1 MLTKIFYI
9 LFAIHVSS
17 CNCSSERKKS
27 GFVAAKADYKI
38 ETVGKLPKNLN
49 ESSGLARVKGSEN
62 TYWTHNDGG
71 NTSELYE
78 INKKGEEIS
87 RVNFPTLP
95 NIDWEDLAQ
104 DNNGNVFIAD
114 IGNNANNRRDLKIYK
129 VNPTKPEAVETIG
142 ISYADQREFPPL
154 RKDQNYDCEAVVY
167 HQKKLYLF
175 SKNRSAD
182 DKFVKMYVFPA
193 EAGSY
198 SAAPADS
205 IYIKTMVTSADISPD
220 GRTLALLSYGK
231 VFLFDIS
238 EGLNFRKPTS
248 CIKIGR
254 GQSEAIAFVNNTDFM
269 FTNEHQRNIYMA
281 RLR

>member
-1 MLTKIFYI
+1 MLTKLFYVIFA
-9 LFAIHVSS
+9 LHVAS
-17 CNCSSERKKS
+17 CNCHSERKKS
-27 GFVAAKADYKI
+27 GFTAAKADYKT
-38 ETVGKLPKNLN
+38 ETVGKLPKDIA
-49 ESSGLARVKGSEN
+49 ESSGLARIKGRN
-62 TYWTHNDGG
+62 TFWTHNDGG
-71 NTSELYE
+71 NSSELYE

-87 RVNFPTLP
+87 RVSLPTLP

-104 DNNGNVFIAD
+104 DNEGHVFIAD

-129 VNPTKPEAVETIG
+129 LNPTKPEAIETIAV
-142 ISYADQREFPPL
+142 SYADQRAFPPL
-154 RKDQNYDCEAVVY
+154 AKDQNYDCEAVVY
-167 HQKKLYLF
+167 HQQKLFLF

-193 EAGSY
+193 VGGSY
-198 SAAPADS
+198 SAAPTDS
-205 IYIKTMVTSADISPD
+205 VFIKSMVTSADISPD

-238 EGLNFRKPTS
+238 KGLNFRKPTS

-254 GQSEAIAFVNNTDFM
+254 GQSEAIVFVNNTDFI
-269 FTNEHQRNIYMA
+269 FTNEHQRNIYMT